1 MIKKIKQLFCF
12 HEYDEIVTREY
23 ERLWDD
29 RHVYDICFY
38 KCKKCGHEFKIRKL
52 LDIEL
57 GYYKNNSEK

>member
-1 MIKKIKQLFCF
+1 MIKKIKQLFCI

-52 LDIEL
+52 VDIEFR
-57 GYYKNNSEK
+57 YYNNSEK